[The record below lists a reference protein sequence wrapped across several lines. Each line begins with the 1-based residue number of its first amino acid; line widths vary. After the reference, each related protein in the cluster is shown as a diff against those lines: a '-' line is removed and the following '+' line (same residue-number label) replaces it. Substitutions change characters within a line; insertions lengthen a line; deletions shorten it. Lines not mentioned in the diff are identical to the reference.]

1 MIPGSAFTV
10 QRTGKKNECIVFVNV
25 YYRRKGNYILSIIF
39 TEQDI
44 VSRKV
49 AAVKSHYIEFPKSW
63 VKLFEGKDIVVMP
76 GGNKG
81 ILNIYFLSEWEKVIE
96 KLRQDISGKGKS
108 GEIILRSYLAASVQ
122 EQLEN
127 GRLYLPENM
136 LYRAGIE
143 EKAELME
150 IRKDGANFF
159 ALRKAP

>member
-1 MIPGSAFTV
+1 
-10 QRTGKKNECIVFVNV
+10 
-25 YYRRKGNYILSIIF
+25 
-39 TEQDI
+39 
-44 VSRKV
+44 
-49 AAVKSHYIEFPKSW
+49 
-63 VKLFEGKDIVVMP
+63 MP

-108 GEIILRSYLAASVQ
+108 GEIILRSFLAASVQ

-159 ALRKAP
+159 ALRKAQ

>member
-1 MIPGSAFTV
+1 M
-10 QRTGKKNECIVFVNV
+10 
-25 YYRRKGNYILSIIF
+25 SIIF

-49 AAVKSHYIEFPKSW
+49 AVVKSHYIEFPKSW

-108 GEIILRSYLAASVQ
+108 GEIILRSFLAASVQ

-159 ALRKAP
+159 ALRKAQ